1 MPIVRI
7 DFLERKAPEY
17 GVEVGLIVARA
28 MTDALNVPKD
38 DLFQVITAHP
48 KTGLQFDRDYLG
60 IHRSDDCI
68 FLQITLNSGRTIEMK
83 QRFYKAVADGLHE
96 GLKLRREDILINLVE
111 VPKENWSFGNGEA
124 QYAARSTTPAAI
136 T

>member
-7 DFLERKAPEY
+7 DFLAGKAPEY
-17 GVEVGLIVARA
+17 GVQVGLIVARA
-28 MTDALNVPKD
+28 MTAALNVPND

-60 IHRSDDCI
+60 IRRSDDCI
-68 FLQITLNSGRTIEMK
+68 FLQITLNSGRTVEMK
-83 QRFYKAVADGLHE
+83 QRFYKAVANGLHE
-96 GLKLRREDILINLVE
+96 GLKLRREDVLINLVE

-124 QYAARSTTPAAI
+124 QYAPVAPLTP
-136 T
+136 